1 MLQLITIIQG
11 KWWVSFVTLC
21 LSVHKIIPDNY
32 FDCLSALSL
41 NASCEVLYDTSIRNA
56 LDGGGNPWEA
66 AGKRNR
72 KYRMTQ
78 N

>member
-41 NASCEVLYDTSIRNA
+41 NASCEVLYDTFT
-56 LDGGGNPWEA
+56 GGRLGMHWMEEEILGKLQVSGIGNI
-66 AGKRNR
+66 G
-72 KYRMTQ
+72 
-78 N
+78 